1 MDIELDTRSPT
12 PHYEQIRSQI
22 AQVILIGSM
31 TTGSNLPPIRQLAG
45 HLGVSNG
52 AVARAYQAL
61 EREGLVVTAGKKGTS
76 VADPSG
82 RRHVVPGAVDRAA
95 ALNRAALAY
104 AAVAHSLGYDAK
116 EAADQLLATMPDG
129 ASTRTQAAA
138 SAASAAEHA

>member
-22 AQVILIGSM
+22 AQIILIGALPP
-31 TTGSNLPPIRQLAG
+31 GNNLPPIRQLAG

-76 VADPSG
+76 VAHPSA
-82 RRHVVPGAVDRAA
+82 RTSVVLNGSDRT
-95 ALNRAALAY
+95 AALARAAMAY
-104 AAVAHSLGYDAK
+104 AAAARSLDYTAH
-116 EAADQLLATMPDG
+116 EATEQLIRLMHDEPRG
-129 ASTRTQAAA
+129 QAPL
-138 SAASAAEHA
+138 